1 MGREP
6 WGCDDEGGSGL
17 SAARPTNLHDLPTVT
32 HSPPPS
38 AEPPRVSGTPFFRTP
53 LRKLLAV
60 GVAIAAALGG
70 VVAWQWWQEGPLRD
84 AEAALARGQAPR
96 ALALAEYYLD
106 LHPGSERAEA
116 DRARALS
123 DLGRA
128 DEAIEIYKRIGAATI
143 DELRAW
149 ARAHMVRSEWSR
161 AAPLLEQS
169 VRLRP
174 ADADALYELTTCR
187 TRLGLLTEALESAE
201 RFTAL
206 PGQGARGNILL
217 GAIQADRSNPDE
229 AILAYQRAEALAP
242 DGLGLQLPPEEFFEQ
257 FGTLLLNQ
265 GRDAEAIPLFERSL
279 AARPTAS
286 THSLLGKALARTG
299 DIEGARR
306 SWNAAIELDPAGVT
320 PREELAN
327 LALVAGDV
335 TAAREWL
342 TPFERLA
349 EQRFESAYLFQR
361 LAALD
366 KDDTAFARWKAK
378 ADELRDRQQLIAS
391 LEQMMASSPGSY
403 WAQVVRAHK
412 FATLGNRAQA
422 ADLINGIKRT
432 DDENPFVT
440 ELREAVLGD
449 GPLPALERVP
459 LKQF

>member
-1 MGREP
+1 MVRAP
-6 WGCDDEGGSGL
+6 GL
-17 SAARPTNLHDLPTVT
+17 SAARPTNLHDLPAVT

-53 LRKLLAV
+53 LRKLLALV
-60 GVAIAAALGG
+60 VAIAAALGG

-84 AEAALARGQAPR
+84 AEAALARGQASR

-161 AAPLLEQS
+161 AAPLLQQCL
-169 VRLRP
+169 RLRP
-174 ADADALYELTTCR
+174 TDADALYELTTCR
-187 TRLGLLTEALESAE
+187 TRLGLLTEALESAD

-217 GAIQADRSNPDE
+217 GAIQADQSNPDE

-279 AARPTAS
+279 AARPTPATTSSARPWPAPAILKERGATGMPRSSSIQPAS
-286 THSLLGKALARTG
+286 RRAKSWP
-299 DIEGARR
+299 IWR
-306 SWNAAIELDPAGVT
+306 SWPAMPRRPGNGSPRSKGSRSSASNRPISSSGWRHSRKTT
-320 PREELAN
+320 PPSRP
-327 LALVAGDV
+327 G
-335 TAAREWL
+335 R
-342 TPFERLA
+342 
-349 EQRFESAYLFQR
+349 
-361 LAALD
+361 
-366 KDDTAFARWKAK
+366 K
-378 ADELRDRQQLIAS
+378 RQTS
-391 LEQMMASSPGSY
+391 CGTGS
-403 WAQVVRAHK
+403 
-412 FATLGNRAQA
+412 N
-422 ADLINGIKRT
+422 
-432 DDENPFVT
+432 
-440 ELREAVLGD
+440 
-449 GPLPALERVP
+449 
-459 LKQF
+459 

>member
-1 MGREP
+1 MMVGAP
-6 WGCDDEGGSGL
+6 GL
-17 SAARPTNLHDLPTVT
+17 SAAGSTNLHDLPAVT

-53 LRKLLAV
+53 LRKLLALV
-60 GVAIAAALGG
+60 VAIAAALGG

-84 AEAALARGQAPR
+84 AEAALARSQAPR

-123 DLGRA
+123 ELGRA

-149 ARAHMVRSEWSR
+149 ARAHMIRNEWSR
-161 AAPLLEQS
+161 AAPLLEQCL
-169 VRLRP
+169 RLRP
-174 ADADALYELTTCR
+174 TDADALYELTTCR

-217 GAIQADRSNPDE
+217 GAIEADRSHTDE

-279 AARPTAS
+279 AARPTPS
-286 THSLLGKALARTG
+286 SHHLLGKALARTG

-306 SWNAAIELDPAGVT
+306 NWNAAIELDPAGVT

-327 LALVAGDV
+327 LELVAGDAM
-335 TAAREWL
+335 AAREWL
-342 TPFERLA
+342 IPLEGLA

-361 LAALD
+361 LAALE
-366 KDDTAFARWKAK
+366 KDDAAFATRKEK
-378 ADELRDRQQLIAS
+378 ADVLRDRQQLIAK

-403 WAQVVRAHK
+403 WAEVVRAHK
-412 FATLGNRAQA
+412 FATLGNRPQA
-422 ADLINGIKRT
+422 ADLINGIERT
-432 DDENPFVT
+432 DDEDPFVT
-440 ELREAVLGD
+440 ELREAVLGN

>member
-1 MGREP
+1 MARAP
-6 WGCDDEGGSGL
+6 GL
-17 SAARPTNLHDLPTVT
+17 SAARPTNLHDLPAVT

-53 LRKLLAV
+53 LRKLLALV
-60 GVAIAAALGG
+60 VVIAAALGG

-149 ARAHMVRSEWSR
+149 ARAHMIRNEWSR
-161 AAPLLEQS
+161 AAPLLEQCL
-169 VRLRP
+169 RLRP
-174 ADADALYELTTCR
+174 TDADALYELTTCR

-217 GAIQADRSNPDE
+217 GAIEADRSHTDE

-279 AARPTAS
+279 AARPTPS
-286 THSLLGKALARTG
+286 SHHLLGKALARTG

-306 SWNAAIELDPAGVT
+306 NWNAAIELDPAGVT

-327 LALVAGDV
+327 LELVAGDAM
-335 TAAREWL
+335 AAREWL
-342 TPFERLA
+342 TPLEGLA

-361 LAALD
+361 LAALE
-366 KDDTAFARWKAK
+366 KDDAAFATRKEK
-378 ADELRDRQQLIAS
+378 ADVLRDRQQLIAK

-403 WAQVVRAHK
+403 WAEVVRAHK
-412 FATLGNRAQA
+412 FATLGNLAQA
-422 ADLINGIKRT
+422 ADLINGIERT
-432 DDENPFVT
+432 DDEDPFVT
-440 ELREAVLGD
+440 ELREAVLGN

>member
-1 MGREP
+1 MMTRAPGP
-6 WGCDDEGGSGL
+6 
-17 SAARPTNLHDLPTVT
+17 SAARPTNLHDLPAVT

-53 LRKLLAV
+53 LRKLLALV
-60 GVAIAAALGG
+60 VAIAAALGG

-123 DLGRA
+123 ELGRA

-161 AAPLLEQS
+161 AAPLLQQCL
-169 VRLRP
+169 RLRP
-174 ADADALYELTTCR
+174 TDADALYELTTCR
-187 TRLGLLTEALESAE
+187 TRLGLLTEAMESAE

-279 AARPTAS
+279 AARPTPS
-286 THSLLGKALARTG
+286 SHHLLGKALARTG
-299 DIEGARR
+299 DLEGARR
-306 SWNAAIELDPAGVT
+306 NWNAAIELDPAGVT

-327 LALVAGDV
+327 LALVAGDAA
-335 TAAREWL
+335 AAREWL
-342 TPFERLA
+342 TPLEGLA

-361 LAALD
+361 LAALE
-366 KDDTAFARWKAK
+366 KDDAAFATRKEK
-378 ADELRDRQQLIAS
+378 ADVLRDRQQLITT
-391 LEQMMASSPGSY
+391 LEQLMASSPGSY

-422 ADLINGIKRT
+422 ADLINGIERT
-432 DDENPFVT
+432 DDEDPFVT
-440 ELREAVLGD
+440 ELREAVLGN

>member
-1 MGREP
+1 MARAP
-6 WGCDDEGGSGL
+6 GL
-17 SAARPTNLHDLPTVT
+17 SAARPTNLHDLPAVT

-38 AEPPRVSGTPFFRTP
+38 AEPPRVSRIPFFRTP
-53 LRKLLAV
+53 LRKLLALV
-60 GVAIAAALGG
+60 VAIAAALGG

-123 DLGRA
+123 ELGRA

-161 AAPLLEQS
+161 AAPLLQQCL
-169 VRLRP
+169 RLRP
-174 ADADALYELTTCR
+174 TDADALYELTTCR
-187 TRLGLLTEALESAE
+187 TRLGLLTEAMESAE

-279 AARPTAS
+279 AARPTPS
-286 THSLLGKALARTG
+286 SHHLLGKALARTG
-299 DIEGARR
+299 DLEGARR
-306 SWNAAIELDPAGVT
+306 NWNAAIELDPAGVT

-327 LALVAGDV
+327 LELVAGDAM
-335 TAAREWL
+335 AAREWL
-342 TPFERLA
+342 TPLEGLA

-361 LAALD
+361 LAALE
-366 KDDTAFARWKAK
+366 KDDAAFATRKEK
-378 ADELRDRQQLIAS
+378 ADVLRDRQQLITS
-391 LEQMMASSPGSY
+391 LEQLMASSPGSY

-422 ADLINGIKRT
+422 ADLINGIERT
-432 DDENPFVT
+432 DDEDPFVT
-440 ELREAVLGD
+440 ELREAVLRN

>member
-1 MGREP
+1 MVRAPGR
-6 WGCDDEGGSGL
+6 
-17 SAARPTNLHDLPTVT
+17 SAARPTNLHDLPAVT

-53 LRKLLAV
+53 LRKLLALV
-60 GVAIAAALGG
+60 VAIAAALGG
-70 VVAWQWWQEGPLRD
+70 VVTWQWWQEGPLRD

-96 ALALAEYYLD
+96 ALALAEYYLE

-161 AAPLLEQS
+161 AAPLLEQCL
-169 VRLRP
+169 RLRP
-174 ADADALYELTTCR
+174 TDADALYELTTCR

-201 RFTAL
+201 QFTAL
-206 PGQGARGNILL
+206 SGQGARGNILL

-279 AARPTAS
+279 A
-286 THSLLGKALARTG
+286 RTG

-306 SWNAAIELDPAGVT
+306 TWNAAIELDPAGVT

-327 LALVAGDV
+327 LALVAGDAA
-335 TAAREWL
+335 AAREWL
-342 TPFERLA
+342 TPLEGLA
-349 EQRFESAYLFQR
+349 EQRFESAYLLQR
-361 LAALD
+361 LAALE
-366 KDDTAFARWKAK
+366 KDDATFATWKEK
-378 ADELRDRQQLIAS
+378 ADVLRDRQQLIAS

-422 ADLINGIKRT
+422 ADLINGIKRS
-432 DDENPFVT
+432 DDEDAFVT
-440 ELREAVLGD
+440 ELREAVLGN

>member
-1 MGREP
+1 MVRAP
-6 WGCDDEGGSGL
+6 GL
-17 SAARPTNLHDLPTVT
+17 SAARSTNLHDLPAVT

-53 LRKLLAV
+53 LRKLLALV
-60 GVAIAAALGG
+60 VVIAAALGG
-70 VVAWQWWQEGPLRD
+70 VVAWPWWQEGPLRD
-84 AEAALARGQAPR
+84 AEAALARSQAPR

-123 DLGRA
+123 ELGRA

-149 ARAHMVRSEWSR
+149 ARAHMIRNEWSR
-161 AAPLLEQS
+161 AAPLLEQCL
-169 VRLRP
+169 RLRP
-174 ADADALYELTTCR
+174 TDADALYELTTCR

-217 GAIQADRSNPDE
+217 GAIEADRSHTDE

-279 AARPTAS
+279 AARPTPS
-286 THSLLGKALARTG
+286 SHHLLGKALARTG

-306 SWNAAIELDPAGVT
+306 NWNAAIELDPAGVT

-327 LALVAGDV
+327 LELVAGDAM
-335 TAAREWL
+335 AAREWL
-342 TPFERLA
+342 TPLEGLA

-361 LAALD
+361 LAALE
-366 KDDTAFARWKAK
+366 KDDAAFATRKEK
-378 ADELRDRQQLIAS
+378 ADVLRDRQQLIAK

-403 WAQVVRAHK
+403 WAEVVRAHK
-412 FATLGNRAQA
+412 FATLGNLAQA
-422 ADLINGIKRT
+422 ADLINGIERT
-432 DDENPFVT
+432 DDEDPFVT
-440 ELREAVLGD
+440 ELREAVLGN

>member
-1 MGREP
+1 MTRAPGP
-6 WGCDDEGGSGL
+6 
-17 SAARPTNLHDLPTVT
+17 SAARPTNLHDLPAVT

-53 LRKLLAV
+53 LRKLLALV
-60 GVAIAAALGG
+60 VAIAAALGG

-84 AEAALARGQAPR
+84 AEVALARGQAPR

-161 AAPLLEQS
+161 AAPLLEQCL
-169 VRLRP
+169 RLRP
-174 ADADALYELTTCR
+174 TDADALYELTTCR
-187 TRLGLLTEALESAE
+187 TRLGLLTEALESAD

-217 GAIQADRSNPDE
+217 GAIQADQSNPDE

-279 AARPTAS
+279 AARPTPS
-286 THSLLGKALARTG
+286 SHHLLGKALARTG
-299 DIEGARR
+299 DLEGARR
-306 SWNAAIELDPAGVT
+306 NWNAAIELDPAGVT

-327 LALVAGDV
+327 LALVAGDAA
-335 TAAREWL
+335 AAREWL
-342 TPFERLA
+342 TPLEGLA

-361 LAALD
+361 LAALA
-366 KDDTAFARWKAK
+366 KDDDAFATWKEK
-378 ADELRDRQQLIAS
+378 ADVLRERQQLMTT
-391 LEQMMASSPGSY
+391 LEQLMASSPGSY

-422 ADLINGIKRT
+422 ADLINGIKRS
-432 DDENPFVT
+432 DDEDPFVS
-440 ELREAVLGD
+440 ELREAVLGN